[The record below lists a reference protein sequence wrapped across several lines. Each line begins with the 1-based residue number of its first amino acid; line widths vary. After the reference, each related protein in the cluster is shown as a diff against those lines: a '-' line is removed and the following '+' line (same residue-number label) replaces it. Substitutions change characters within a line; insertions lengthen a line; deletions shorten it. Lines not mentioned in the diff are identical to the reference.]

1 VEEEVGRMN
10 ERANHILGVLSLVL
24 VLAIALTSLGIAH
37 AGGVRG
43 VGLIGVCFFLT
54 LGIVVA
60 LAQSI
65 PAGVLLGSLVGVLF
79 SLLKRVELPIRA
91 A

>member
-1 VEEEVGRMN
+1 MN
-10 ERANHILGVLSLVL
+10 ERANHIPGVLSLVL
-24 VLAIALTSLGIAH
+24 VLAIAITSLGITY

-43 VGLIGVCFFLT
+43 VGLIGVCFFFT
-54 LGIVVA
+54 LGVVIV
-60 LAQSI
+60 LAQSM

-79 SLLKRVELPIRA
+79 SLLRRMELPVRA